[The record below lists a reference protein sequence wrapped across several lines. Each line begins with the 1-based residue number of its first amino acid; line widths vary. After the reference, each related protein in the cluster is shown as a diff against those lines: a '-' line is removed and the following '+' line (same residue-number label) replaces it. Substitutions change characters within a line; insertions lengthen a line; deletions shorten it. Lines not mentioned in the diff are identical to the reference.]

1 VRCAAP
7 LLLVLVLAVGCSAE
21 RSFVGL
27 PTDATRGTELLL
39 VHGTSGVEAYVLDLA
54 QADLRVL
61 GARTG
66 DTSLRLEALIY
77 AATPAELGLSPGSL
91 ALAEVGAGGAPLP
104 TPDAVFE
111 TRLGPDG
118 AEAWGSRSGLSDE
131 AAALRTPVARWRCP
145 EHLIEPVRLPEVR
158 DELNWGVWDGADG
171 VLFRLGGE
179 LYRLTTSATF
189 AVVRADL
196 DLAAVG
202 GATNLADGSILLGG
216 RRGGELW
223 RGRWTGTRLEVE
235 ALPSRGGPGFLSR
248 LGAGLGPSG
257 LEVFTV
263 DNAGTVARWRE
274 GVWTTLGRMPPGP
287 SNHEQRDAIWLGPDH
302 ALFAWGPDRNA
313 WRWRDGVLAP
323 EPLPDG
329 KGATA
334 GALVPGLG
342 PVLSIGNGT
351 SAYHDGRQ
359 WVELA
364 HDGGQWGLAVRPFG
378 EGYVLAGVLGHTVAV
393 RNLEEWCPYSAGFNV
408 RALVAV
414 PDRMMVLL
422 GDSSQLQT
430 GAAGIMRPLRP

>member
-1 VRCAAP
+1 MRRAAP
-7 LLLVLVLAVGCSAE
+7 LLLALGAALGCSAE

-27 PTDATRGTELLL
+27 PTSATRGTELLL
-39 VHGTSGVEAYVLDLA
+39 VHGATEVEAWVLDLA
-54 QADLRVL
+54 AADLRVL
-61 GARTG
+61 GARDGET
-66 DTSLRLEALIY
+66 TLRLEALIY
-77 AATPAELGLSPGSL
+77 SATPAELGLGLGRLTL
-91 ALAEVGAGGAPLP
+91 APAGAGGASLP
-104 TPDAVFE
+104 TPDEVFE

-118 AEAWGSRSGLSDE
+118 AGAWASRSGPSAE

-158 DELNWGVWDGADG
+158 DELSWGVWDGQDG

-179 LYRLTTSATF
+179 LYRLTTSSTF
-189 AVVRADL
+189 AVVQTNV
-196 DLAAVG
+196 DLASVG

-223 RGRWTGTRLEVE
+223 RGRWTGARLEVE
-235 ALPSRGGPGFLSR
+235 ALPSSGGPGFLSR

-274 GVWTTLGRMPPGP
+274 GIWTSLGQMPPGP

-302 ALFAWGPDRNA
+302 ALFAWGPDRNV
-313 WRWRDGVLAP
+313 WRWRDGALAP
-323 EPLPDG
+323 EPLPEG

-334 GALVPGLG
+334 GAVVPGLG
-342 PVLSIGNGT
+342 PVLSIGNGS

-359 WVELA
+359 WVELG

-408 RALVAV
+408 RALAAV
-414 PDRMMVLL
+414 PDRMLVLL
-422 GDSSQLQT
+422 GDSSQLQIA
-430 GAAGIMRPLRP
+430 AAGIMRPLRP